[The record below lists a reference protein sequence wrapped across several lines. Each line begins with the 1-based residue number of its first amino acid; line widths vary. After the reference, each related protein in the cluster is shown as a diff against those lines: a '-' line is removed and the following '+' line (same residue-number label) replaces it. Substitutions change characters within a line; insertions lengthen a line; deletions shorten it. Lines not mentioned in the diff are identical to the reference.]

1 MENTL
6 GGMQQREQSIE
17 WPHPLNDIV
26 KLILLDVLACTSL
39 LGACPPLGF
48 LPVEVQ
54 AHIILIFIANKY
66 GIIEI
71 TIAIRS
77 LVSTFLDKIV
87 FLQLS
92 IKAIVNLY

>member
-1 MENTL
+1 MYIAI
-6 GGMQQREQSIE
+6 GRMS
-17 WPHPLNDIV
+17 
-26 KLILLDVLACTSL
+26 
-39 LGACPPLGF
+39 PLGF

-66 GIIEI
+66 GTIEI
-71 TIAIRS
+71 MIAIRS